1 MPFRE
6 GPALF
11 FTGCP
16 CSKGSPF
23 QAFVN
28 NYKYCNAFPRGL
40 LFWNPFSR
48 MGLPFCK
55 GFPFLKDLPFCKDL
69 PFLTGPFSRSIC
81 NVFELIGLKWQMC
94 GILAPAALCSFVG
107 VKNTNLQHF
116 GIQPLWQCSTRSQAD
131 ATKTLIWFN
140 FTPHTLT
147 MMSQLKEN
155 QQAG

>member
-1 MPFRE
+1 MKFRTSCQKTNSPSPMPE
-6 GPALF
+6 GAQHKHAPSTIGCPFGRALLF
-11 FTGCP
+11 FLRVVP
-16 CSKGSPF
+16 AARALPF

-28 NYKYCNAFPRGL
+28 NYKYCNGFPRGL

-116 GIQPLWQCSTRSQAD
+116 GIQPL
-131 ATKTLIWFN
+131 
-140 FTPHTLT
+140 
-147 MMSQLKEN
+147 
-155 QQAG
+155 